1 MTSQQN
7 RILDTL
13 IYFLGR
19 YKSSVFKSES
29 QSGFEE
35 IVFDQMIGAVK
46 DLKEENHR
54 LSKLSKPEI
63 LKGGLNDETGRSNN
77 ETD

>member
-7 RILDTL
+7 RVLDTL
-13 IYFLGR
+13 IYFLER
-19 YKSSVFKSES
+19 YKSSALKSES

-35 IVFDQMIGAVK
+35 IVFGKMIETVK
-46 DLKEENHR
+46 ALREENCR

-63 LKGGLNDETGRSNN
+63 LKGGLKDET
-77 ETD
+77 D

>member
-19 YKSSVFKSES
+19 YKSSVLKSES

-46 DLKEENHR
+46 DLKEEIHR

-63 LKGGLNDETGRSNN
+63 LKGGLNDET
-77 ETD
+77 D

>member
-19 YKSSVFKSES
+19 YKSSVLKSES

-46 DLKEENHR
+46 DLKEENLR

-63 LKGGLNDETGRSNN
+63 LKGGLNDET
-77 ETD
+77 D